1 MYFVLIGCDKNL
13 IEVVVFGIKIK
24 ILKIVNEKLYKY
36 SKYIKFRIFWV
47 DCGLIYG
54 FV

>member
-1 MYFVLIGCDKNL
+1 MYFVLIGCEKNL
-13 IEVVVFGIKIK
+13 IEVVVFGIKVK
-24 ILKIVNEKLYKY
+24 ILRMVNEKF